1 MLKER
6 ILEIYN
12 VSKRRYGAPKIRQAL
27 ASEGIKI
34 SVKRVY
40 KLMKSLGIRSIIVKK
55 FRPTSSKNKIES
67 RENVLN
73 RNFSTKNRSKVGCIS
88 T

>member
-12 VSKRRYGAPKIRQAL
+12 LSKRRYGAPKIRQAL
-27 ASEGIKI
+27 AAEGIKI
-34 SVKRVY
+34 SVKRTY
-40 KLMKSLGIRSIIVKK
+40 RLMMSLGIIEKEYIAALAILLLKNAKSWPGYLLKK
-55 FRPTSSKNKIES
+55 VRLF
-67 RENVLN
+67 V
-73 RNFSTKNRSKVGCIS
+73 STIL